1 MGRESVVG
9 FRLLGPVEAWAA
21 SSRVDVGPPRQRAVV
36 AALAADAGRLVPV
49 DTLVNRLWG
58 DDPPARARRTLHT
71 YIARTRR
78 LTERMAAAGEGPVR
92 LVRQA
97 GGYLLDID
105 ADRVD
110 VHRFRGLVAR
120 AGETVCGD
128 ERRLGLLAEAI
139 GLWRGEPLAG
149 VLGDWAER
157 TRHTWLRQRVDA
169 VVALA
174 HARIRTGN
182 PAAVLEP
189 VGELLGEHPL
199 AEPLAAV
206 LMRALAATGRAPDAL
221 DCYLSLRRRLAEELG
236 TDPGPELRAVHQAI
250 LRGELDRVPVTDES
264 AAVVSPRVVPAQLP
278 SDVSAFTG
286 RHAELTELDSLLA
299 TIPAG
304 VTTVVVISAVSG
316 TAGVGKTALAVHWAH
331 RVRDRFPD
339 GQLYVNLRGYDPERP
354 MAAADALAGFLDE
367 LGVAGYRVPP
377 GLDERAARY
386 RSRIAGRRMLV
397 VLDNAATAEQVRP
410 LLPGT
415 PTCAVLVTSRD
426 ALAGLVAR
434 DGARRLDLDTLPAG
448 DAVALLRLLIGDR
461 AGAEPGAVAD
471 LAEQCARLPLALRL
485 VAELAGTRPTTS
497 LAELAAELRDRRL
510 DLLDAGGD
518 RRAAVTAVFS
528 WSVQHLPADTAR
540 MFALLGPHPGPD
552 ADVFA
557 AAAAAGTGL
566 DHARR
571 MLAQLARAHLVHPT
585 GAGRYGMHDLLRAY
599 ASQLAGED
607 ARAGLGRL
615 FDYYLAT
622 AAAAMDLLH
631 PSEAGRR
638 PRIEPATTPVP
649 VFANPEAA
657 RSWLDA
663 ERATLTAVAGHAA
676 EGWPAHAVRLST
688 ILYRYLDAGH
698 HTDALAVHG
707 HARDAARRTGDRDG
721 EARALLGLGAT
732 QWQLGRY
739 GPAADHLERA
749 LALFRDSGD
758 RTGTARALGNL
769 GVVEVRRGRYGPA
782 AEHHRQALALYRQAG
797 DRSGEAIALS
807 NLGADEGWLGRYDAA
822 IEHHHQ
828 ALALLRELGDGD
840 SEAVALTTLGDVETR
855 QGRHEQAAEH
865 HRQALALS
873 RQRGD
878 RSGVAWALDSI
889 GTVHTRLGR
898 PDIAADNHRQALDAF
913 RQLADRDG
921 EPWALNG
928 LGEAAYARGLPADA
942 VTHHD
947 AALHIAM
954 ETGSQHQEAR
964 AHAGLAQAYRALGQP
979 DRAGDHGGHARAIYL
994 ELGMPEADQPLM

>member
-1 MGRESVVG
+1 MG

-21 SSRVDVGPPRQRAVV
+21 SSPVEVGPPRQRAVV
-36 AALAADAGRLVPV
+36 AALAADAGRLVLV

-58 DDPPARARRTLHT
+58 EDPPTRARRTLHT

-78 LTERMAAAGEGPVR
+78 MTERMAAAGEGPVR
-92 LVRQA
+92 LVRQP

-120 AGETVCGD
+120 AGEAVCGD
-128 ERRLGLLAEAI
+128 EQRLGLLAEAI

-149 VLGDWAER
+149 VPGDWAER
-157 TRHTWLRQRVDA
+157 TRHSWRRQRVDA

-174 HARIRTGN
+174 HARLRTGN

-199 AEPLAAV
+199 AEPLAVV

-250 LRGELDRVPVTDES
+250 LRGELDRVLVTDES

-278 SDVSAFTG
+278 ADVSAFTG
-286 RHAELTELDSLLA
+286 RQEELTELDSLLA
-299 TIPAG
+299 DLTADSA
-304 VTTVVVISAVSG
+304 TAVVISAVSG

-354 MAAADALAGFLDE
+354 MTAADALAGFLDE
-367 LGVAGYRVPP
+367 LGVAGHRVPP
-377 GLDERAARY
+377 RLDERAARY
-386 RSRIAGRRMLV
+386 RSRLAGRRMLI

-410 LLPGT
+410 LLPGS
-415 PTCAVLVTSRD
+415 PTCVVIVTSRD
-426 ALAGLVAR
+426 ALAGFVAR

-471 LAEQCARLPLALRL
+471 LAEQCARLPLALRV
-485 VAELAGTRPTTS
+485 VAELAGTRLTTS

-518 RRAAVTAVFS
+518 QRAAVTAVFS
-528 WSVQHLPADTAR
+528 WSVQHLPVDTAG
-540 MFALLGPHPGPD
+540 MFVLLGLHSGPD
-552 ADVFA
+552 VDAFA
-557 AAAAAGTGL
+557 AAAAAGTSL

-599 ASQLAGED
+599 AGQLATKNGDED

-615 FDYYLAT
+615 FDYYLA
-622 AAAAMDLLH
+622 AASAAMDVLH
-631 PSEAGRR
+631 PSESVRR
-638 PRIEPATTPVP
+638 PRIAPATTPVP
-649 VFANPEAA
+649 VFVNPEAA
-657 RSWLDA
+657 RHWLDA

-676 EGWPAHAVRLST
+676 DGWPAHAVQLST
-688 ILYRYLDAGH
+688 VLYRYLDGGH

-721 EARALLGLGAT
+721 EARALLGLGAV

-749 LALFRDSGD
+749 LLLFRDGGD

-769 GVVEVRRGRYGPA
+769 GVVELRRGRYGPA
-782 AEHHRQALALYRQAG
+782 AEHHRQALALYRQVG

-807 NLGADEGWLGRYDAA
+807 NLGAAQGWLGRYDAA

-828 ALALLRELGDGD
+828 ALALLRELGDRDG
-840 SEAVALTTLGDVETR
+840 EAVALTTLGDVETR
-855 QGRHEQAAEH
+855 LGRHEQAAEH
-865 HRQALALS
+865 HRQALALC
-873 RQRGD
+873 RQLSD
-878 RSGVAWALDSI
+878 RAGVAWALDSI

-898 PDIAADNHRQALDAF
+898 PDIAADSHRQALDAF
-913 RQLADRDG
+913 RQLEDRDG

-928 LGEAAYARGLPADA
+928 LGEAAHARGLPTDA

-964 AHAGLAQAYRALGQP
+964 AHAGLAQAYGSLGQP
-979 DRAGDHGGHARAIYL
+979 ARADEHGGHALAIYL
-994 ELGMPEADQPLM
+994 ELGMPEADQLGGV